1 MPPPTPHPEVRGI
14 LQFWFGSALEQD
26 WPETDCSKLWF
37 GGGAELDT
45 RIRERFGA
53 LVEQAQAGGLNDWE
67 AAVPQRLALLL
78 LLDQFSRHVYRGTA
92 QAFAG
97 DRRAQQ
103 LVLQSLALGQD
114 RLLPTVGRVFL
125 YMPLMHAENLALQD
139 ECVVR
144 FQHLHDTSPTTLQ
157 ASLAGH
163 LGAARQHR
171 DIVARFGRFPHRNAA
186 MGRRDTGEETA
197 FVHDGPRFGQ

>member
-1 MPPPTPHPEVRGI
+1 MPPSTPHPEVRGI
-14 LQFWFGSALEQD
+14 LQFWFGSPLEQD
-26 WPETDCSKLWF
+26 WPANDCSKLWF

-53 LVEQAQAGGLNDWE
+53 LVQQAQAGGLNDWE

-92 QAFAG
+92 LAFAG
-97 DRRAQQ
+97 DHRAQQ
-103 LVLQSLALGQD
+103 LVLQSLALGHD
-114 RLLPTVGRVFL
+114 HLLPTVGRVFL
-125 YMPLMHAENLALQD
+125 YMPLMHAEDLALQD
-139 ECVVR
+139 ECVAR
-144 FQHLHDTSPTTLQ
+144 FQHLHDTSPATLQ

-186 MGRRDTGEETA
+186 MGRRDTGEEAA